1 MATLGRGQF
10 AKVKRVVRRATGE
23 AFAVKILPKNHV
35 GNRLANL
42 IQEFEVLKSLHH
54 PNIIKLIEAYET
66 PTAVLLVTELA
77 TGGELVRRAP
87 PPCHPPPPREA
98 PRLSACEWRAAQMH
112 RVAQQGAVYSEAEV
126 RRHIK
131 TILEAVEY
139 MHSRGVVH
147 RDLKPENI
155 LLSDASA
162 DATIRIVDLGLGRF
176 FGEGQALH
184 TICGTHKYLA
194 PELVRC
200 GRGEVSGYDQAVD
213 IWGVGLLMYI
223 MLFGVNPFDRADTIA
238 SNNAILAGRYTFPA
252 ASAVSIEAKDLIS
265 RILRTS
271 PEQRP
276 SAAECL
282 RHEWLASATLDSGID
297 ALMHE
302 TQQALAQYNARRE
315 KERGRKSTGLRA
327 LDIGQLQRHQLPPA
341 VASGRPAAPPPPAR
355 PAPPTW
361 GSGTFGSGSLAAAAP
376 LSPRGSG
383 SGSGA
388 SGSNGELTPR
398 SAVALRGRN
407 LVFGSQ

>member
-1 MATLGRGQF
+1 
-10 AKVKRVVRRATGE
+10 
-23 AFAVKILPKNHV
+23 
-35 GNRLANL
+35 
-42 IQEFEVLKSLHH
+42 
-54 PNIIKLIEAYET
+54 
-66 PTAVLLVTELA
+66 
-77 TGGELVRRAP
+77 
-87 PPCHPPPPREA
+87 
-98 PRLSACEWRAAQMH
+98 
-112 RVAQQGAVYSEAEV
+112 
-126 RRHIK
+126 
-131 TILEAVEY
+131 
-139 MHSRGVVH
+139 
-147 RDLKPENI
+147 
-155 LLSDASA
+155 
-162 DATIRIVDLGLGRF
+162 
-176 FGEGQALH
+176 
-184 TICGTHKYLA
+184 
-194 PELVRC
+194 
-200 GRGEVSGYDQAVD
+200 
-213 IWGVGLLMYI
+213 MYI

>member
-1 MATLGRGQF
+1 
-10 AKVKRVVRRATGE
+10 
-23 AFAVKILPKNHV
+23 
-35 GNRLANL
+35 
-42 IQEFEVLKSLHH
+42 
-54 PNIIKLIEAYET
+54 
-66 PTAVLLVTELA
+66 
-77 TGGELVRRAP
+77 
-87 PPCHPPPPREA
+87 
-98 PRLSACEWRAAQMH
+98 MH

-355 PAPPTW
+355 AAPPTW

-407 LVFGSQ
+407 LVFGDSR

>member
-1 MATLGRGQF
+1 M
-10 AKVKRVVRRATGE
+10 
-23 AFAVKILPKNHV
+23 
-35 GNRLANL
+35 
-42 IQEFEVLKSLHH
+42 LKSLHH

-112 RVAQQGAVYSEAEV
+112 RVAQQGAGVLGGGGAAPHQDDPRGGRV
-126 RRHIK
+126 HA
-131 TILEAVEY
+131 L
-139 MHSRGVVH
+139 RGVVH

-184 TICGTHKYLA
+184 YDLRHAQVPA

-276 SAAECL
+276 PPPSA
-282 RHEWLASATLDSGID
+282 SVTSG
-297 ALMHE
+297 
-302 TQQALAQYNARRE
+302 
-315 KERGRKSTGLRA
+315 S
-327 LDIGQLQRHQLPPA
+327 
-341 VASGRPAAPPPPAR
+341 PPPPWTRDRRAHARDPTGARPVQCSPRERARAQVDRPPRPRHR
-355 PAPPTW
+355 PAPAPPAAARRRQRAPRR
-361 GSGTFGSGSLAAAAP
+361 AAAARAGRRP
-376 LSPRGSG
+376 RGVPAPSAADRSPRRRRSPRGSG

-407 LVFGSQ
+407 LVFGDSR